1 MSAPAHPGPK
11 RRSDFKLRL
20 GYSLAFAAL
29 LASGVISWYRVNN
42 LFQSRQDQ
50 LGANG
55 MLDRLSSLQS
65 DLAVAETVVYNYL
78 FSGDEKYLATYQ
90 EDAQTDRK
98 NIEVLYDYFSIDM
111 MQAANFG
118 PFKSLA
124 EQRLDLLEQAV
135 TMRQQKG
142 LDAALAFMR
151 SDEIGQ
157 NQQDLYTQIENLKVE
172 ESDYLSSAE
181 KTSQANASHAVF
193 ATVVA
198 TCLGVAFLAFATR
211 RVLRELRAHTAAK
224 EKLIEARDQL
234 EERVRLRT
242 AELQTA
248 KEAAEAAGHA
258 KSNFLAVMSHEIRTP
273 MNSVIGFSDLL
284 TDTELTSE
292 QHEYARAIST
302 NSDQLL
308 SLINDILDFSKIESG
323 RVETEPA
330 PMDLR
335 SSVEEIIE
343 SILPRSGPR
352 PIEMLCDIAP
362 GAPATVVADGGLLRQ
377 VLMNLVGNAV
387 KFTERGEIVV
397 AVRLAGPPAIHSRRL
412 VLEFRVSD
420 TGIGIPADKLDRLF
434 KPFSQVD
441 SSTTRKYGGTGLGLA
456 ICKRLIEAMGGQLG
470 VESRAGEGSTFYFTL
485 PVELD
490 EEAGV
495 PASWRLPEYLVA
507 GRRLL
512 LVDENPKRRRI
523 LQDFAKQFGLPCE
536 VETSSARAS
545 ERCEAGESFDLVLL
559 DGGIPAKEIQR
570 MRAATNARPAAAPAF
585 LLCDREIAG
594 QAAER
599 AWLAGLVR
607 KPIRMSQFY
616 DELLEVLKD
625 RAQAQPALPPS
636 PFPVAAFHPLRILLV
651 EDNYGNRQI
660 TQLLLRKLGYQPVA
674 AEQGATGLDLITRQ
688 DFDLILLDVQMPG
701 IDGHETARRIRIWE
715 REHGR
720 DTHQHGAAYISA
732 LTANAIKGDR
742 ELCLDAGMDDYL
754 AKPVHGADLR
764 ALIERAWARKAPS
777 YGAQP
782 DVSAQAG

>member
-1 MSAPAHPGPK
+1 MSAPAQHGPP
-11 RRSDFKLRL
+11 RRSDFWLRV
-20 GYSLAFAAL
+20 GYGMALAVL
-29 LASGVISWYRVNN
+29 LASGVVSWFWVTS
-42 LFQSRQDQ
+42 LFKARQDQ
-50 LGANG
+50 LGVNG
-55 MLDRLSSLQS
+55 MIDRVSSLQS
-65 DLAVAETVVYNYL
+65 DLALSEAILYNYL
-78 FSGDEKYLATYQ
+78 SSGDDKYLAAYQ
-90 EDAQTDRK
+90 QDAQAARQ
-98 NIEVLYDYFSIDM
+98 NIKTLDEVSSRDM
-111 MQAANFG
+111 MQAENFS
-118 PFKSLA
+118 FFEALA
-124 EQRLDLLEQAV
+124 EQRLDLFGQAV
-135 TMRQQKG
+135 DKRKQAG
-142 LDAALAFMR
+142 RDVALTFMQ
-151 SDEIGQ
+151 SVEVGQ
-157 NQQDLYTQIENLKVE
+157 NQQSLRHQFYLLKFLENNRLRTDE
-172 ESDYLSSAE
+172 D
-181 KTSQANASHAVF
+181 TSQANASLAVS
-193 ATVVA
+193 ATAVA
-198 TCLGVAFLAFATR
+198 TGLGVAFLALATVR
-211 RVLRELRAHTAAK
+211 LLWELRVRTTAEEKLREAH
-224 EKLIEARDQL
+224 DQL

-248 KEAAEAAGHA
+248 KEAAEAAGQA

-284 TDTELTSE
+284 TDTALTPE

-323 RVETEPA
+323 HVETESA

-335 SSVEEIIE
+335 SSVEEVIE

-362 GAPATVVADGGLLRQ
+362 GTPAAVLADSGLLRQ
-377 VLMNLVGNAV
+377 VLTNLVGNAV
-387 KFTERGEIVV
+387 KFTERGEIIVG
-397 AVRLAGPPAIHSRRL
+397 VRLAAPPALHSRRVL
-412 VLEFRVSD
+412 LEFRVSD

-470 VESRAGEGSTFYFTL
+470 VASSLGEGSTFHFTL

-507 GRRLL
+507 GCRLL

-523 LQDFAKQFGLPCE
+523 LQDFAKQFGLACE
-536 VETSSARAS
+536 VETSYARAG
-545 ERCEAGESFDLVLL
+545 ERCEAGEAFDLVLV
-559 DGGIPAKEIQR
+559 DGSMPAKEMLR
-570 MRAATNARPAAAPAF
+570 MRAAAKARANAPAF
-585 LLCDREIAG
+585 LLCDRESAC
-594 QAAER
+594 QTVER

-616 DELLEVLKD
+616 EELLEVLKD
-625 RAQAQPALPPS
+625 RAQTQPVLPPA

-651 EDNYGNRQI
+651 EDNFGNRQI
-660 TQLLLRKLGYQPVA
+660 TQLLLRKLGYQPA
-674 AEQGATGLDLITRQ
+674 AVEQGTLALDLLTRQ

-701 IDGHETARRIRIWE
+701 IDGHETARRIRMWE

-720 DTHQHGAAYISA
+720 DNHQRGAAYICA

-742 ELCLDAGMDDYL
+742 ELCLEAGMDDYL
-754 AKPVHGADLR
+754 AKPMHGSELR
-764 ALIERAWARKAPS
+764 ALIERAWAQKASPQ
-777 YGAQP
+777 GAQP